1 MPRYTV
7 ENRATEERTEHRTWA
22 AAMRKAAKQ
31 DPDSVVII
39 ETDRDGSREYNAE
52 GKVLGRDGHYR

>member
-7 ENRATEERTEHRTWA
+7 ENTRTEKTSSHSTWS
-22 AAMRKAAKQ
+22 AAMRAAAKH
-31 DPDSVVII
+31 DPHEVRII

-52 GKVLGRDGHYR
+52 GKILGRDGHYH